1 MVVGGKIWKGVEK
14 KEYNVKEK
22 GKKRIYNKR
31 AKKCKRGVNIKA
43 ERVPDNHSGELIPM
57 SLMNDIVLILILDP
71 PNIGLKRAESD
82 IMLDIGLNF
91 FCDLQH
97 LNF

>member
-1 MVVGGKIWKGVEK
+1 LTIKGLKNAKGV
-14 KEYNVKEK
+14 YVK
-22 GKKRIYNKR
+22 
-31 AKKCKRGVNIKA
+31 AD
-43 ERVPDNHSGELIPM
+43 RVPDNHSGELIPM
-57 SLMNDIVLILILDP
+57 PLMNDILLILILDP